1 MRQQDFI
8 NVMLGAVLEV
18 FGQALIFEGTN
29 ARTTAYPAPQ
39 RNRAAE
45 HWLIGCLKAE
55 KCSGSAGN
63 ADVSGLFVHRVRVV
77 GYALGYAVQGSF

>member
-45 HWLIGCLKAE
+45 HWLIGCLTIKYE
-55 KCSGSAGN
+55 
-63 ADVSGLFVHRVRVV
+63 RPVV
-77 GYALGYAVQGSF
+77 ERTRTPHPRRHGRA